1 MESFIGN
8 IQKDNKRSE
17 ISGKID
23 MCDTTRAGIRRQGS
37 SHIYK
42 NTTWIFRLEWKC

>member
-8 IQKDNKRSE
+8 IQKENTRAESSRE
-17 ISGKID
+17 ID
-23 MCDTTRAGIRRQGS
+23 MCNTAGTGVRRQGS
-37 SHIYK
+37 TNIYE